1 MNLKQFWVIRTRTGA
16 PILSLT
22 ELEEVETFLPTL
34 SRAGGETVVLEWCI
48 GSFQVSEKERPW
60 LSPLQPSFLLND
72 GHDIS
77 RWWHGESLM
86 INLQLCFLCF
96 RRMVNSISMFF
107 CRQGQPSTM
116 VMQPVWCQKVGP
128 RTKQISIPGVCV
140 PNINISLIFK
150 ISNFE
155 CYSTIHL
162 YVKYLCNRKK
172 VKKCQ
177 ISSFWF
183 GTLYFWA
190 GQGVGRW
197 GIEPI

>member
-1 MNLKQFWVIRTRTGA
+1 M
-16 PILSLT
+16 
-22 ELEEVETFLPTL
+22 E
-34 SRAGGETVVLEWCI
+34 RAGRSWNFSANFVPGWWWDGGAGVVYRQLSSIGEGEALIVASSTFFFTQRWSWYIKMMTWRVLDDQPPALF
-48 GSFQVSEKERPW
+48 SL
-60 LSPLQPSFLLND
+60 LSQNGKFYFHVYFL
-72 GHDIS
+72 S
-77 RWWHGESLM
+77 TWPA
-86 INLQLCFLCF
+86 F
-96 RRMVNSISMFF
+96 
-107 CRQGQPSTM
+107 TM

-162 YVKYLCNRKK
+162 YVKCNRKK
-172 VKKCQ
+172 VQKCQ